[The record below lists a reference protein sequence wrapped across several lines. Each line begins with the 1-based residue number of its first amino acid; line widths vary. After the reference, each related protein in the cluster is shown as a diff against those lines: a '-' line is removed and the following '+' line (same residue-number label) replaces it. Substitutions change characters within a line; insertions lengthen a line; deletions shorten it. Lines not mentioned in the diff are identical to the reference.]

1 MSTSSVATPVFIL
14 GLFLLALP
22 VSIPTGAS
30 RVSDVE
36 CLTLSDSPPVARLD
50 LTGILER
57 CAALYP
63 RDVELLADLGAQYER
78 IGQTTQAEAIYEK
91 ALLIDPEYAEL
102 RLRLGRLLLQR
113 GARAEA
119 RDQAARA
126 LRVQPNRQAL
136 LDLLDAAGTPLVK
149 DDQ

>member
-1 MSTSSVATPVFIL
+1 MSTSDVATPVVIL

-30 RVSDVE
+30 RVSDLE
-36 CLTLSDSPPVARLD
+36 CLTLPDSPPVARLD

-57 CAALYP
+57 CTAVYP

-78 IGQTTQAEAIYEK
+78 TGQTNQAETIYGK

-136 LDLLDAAGTPLVK
+136 LDLLDAAGTPLVEN
-149 DDQ
+149 DR